1 MDGITDEHRAS
12 RGFARSAL
20 ALATCIVV
28 VALLFIPFA
37 MRQSGSAGLF
47 GLGAAAAILLMS
59 GLAAE
64 GLATVFARLGTPLAA
79 LVIGMIAR
87 MTPALVICLVLALQG
102 THGRR
107 HLAFICYLLAFYLAT
122 LALETWLA
130 VKRVNHT
137 PSDLTHTAG

>member
-1 MDGITDEHRAS
+1 
-12 RGFARSAL
+12 
-20 ALATCIVV
+20 
-28 VALLFIPFA
+28 
-37 MRQSGSAGLF
+37 MRQSGSAGLL
-47 GLGAAAAILLMS
+47 GVGAAAAILLIS
-59 GLAAE
+59 GMAAE
-64 GLATVFARLGTPLAA
+64 GLATVFARLDTPLAA

-130 VKRVNHT
+130 VKRVHHT
-137 PSDLTHTAG
+137 PDLTHTAG